1 MGTFLYATG
10 DCTHDIVKMKQ
21 PLSLTKSKQPS
32 MVILQPAEK
41 DKTPANPWTPLF
53 KTYTA
58 SPKIVST
65 EL

>member
-1 MGTFLYATG
+1 MGKLLYAMG
-10 DCTHDIVKMKQ
+10 DCTHDIVKTKQ
-21 PLSLTKSKQPS
+21 PLPLTKKKQPS

-41 DKTPANPWTPLF
+41 DKTPVNPWTPLF

-58 SPKIVST
+58 SPQIVST